1 VQVEDLF
8 YNTPA
13 RLKFLKTTATELARS
28 VEIVGALAAAYPEV
42 AFRVLHGRQEVLST
56 PGTGDMLS
64 ALAAVWGRETA
75 RRMVPVRH
83 DDQHLSVA
91 GFVGVPDAARTGRTH
106 QLFLVNGRPARNRS
120 LTHALEHAFRTVTP
134 ESRFP
139 VACLALR
146 MDPGFVDVNVHPSK
160 LEVKFTRDGD
170 VHASVVGAVSRALG
184 EHGIIPALATRHPVP
199 FAAER
204 ASAPDAPRP
213 VSPAAAE
220 AAIRALAPLES
231 VATARDQSRTAPIA
245 PDETT
250 SLSEQLRGFRV
261 LGQAHLTF
269 IVATTEDGVVF
280 VDQHVAHERILYERL
295 TTRRHERGIPVQPLA
310 IPMTVAFGAAESA
323 LLADRIP
330 DFRASGWEIETFGRD
345 AFVVRAAPAL
355 IRPGNHEAILRD
367 MVDELAHQ
375 TVARRLVVERDQ
387 VTIANAC
394 RLAVKAGDR
403 LSVEEMEG
411 LLAQLADTR
420 NPHFCP
426 HGRPAVVSVPITE
439 LERRFRR

>member
-1 VQVEDLF
+1 
-8 YNTPA
+8 
-13 RLKFLKTTATELARS
+13 
-28 VEIVGALAAAYPEV
+28 
-42 AFRVLHGRQEVLST
+42 
-56 PGTGDMLS
+56 
-64 ALAAVWGRETA
+64 
-75 RRMVPVRH
+75 
-83 DDQHLSVA
+83 
-91 GFVGVPDAARTGRTH
+91 
-106 QLFLVNGRPARNRS
+106 
-120 LTHALEHAFRTVTP
+120 
-134 ESRFP
+134 
-139 VACLALR
+139 
-146 MDPGFVDVNVHPSK
+146 
-160 LEVKFTRDGD
+160 
-170 VHASVVGAVSRALG
+170 
-184 EHGIIPALATRHPVP
+184 
-199 FAAER
+199 
-204 ASAPDAPRP
+204 
-213 VSPAAAE
+213 
-220 AAIRALAPLES
+220 
-231 VATARDQSRTAPIA
+231 
-245 PDETT
+245 
-250 SLSEQLRGFRV
+250 LSEQLRGFRV